1 MSELFFQPFIEYA
14 FMKNALLACGLL
26 GFSSVPLGLF
36 LSYRRMTLTG
46 DALSHAVL
54 PGLALAFWFFGPSLW
69 LMTLGGLLTGVLIA
83 WFSTSASKVSL
94 LKEDSTMA
102 VSYILSLA
110 LGVFLVSL
118 KGTPLDLFHFLFG
131 QPLAVSAENLLPLSF
146 STLFLLVVLYLIYE
160 PLKIMTVDFIFA
172 QFLKV
177 KTSFIHVLFM
187 TLVVCNL
194 IIAFQIMGTLLS
206 VGLLVLPAVTARLF
220 FERFT
225 TQVLGGVTMTILCS
239 WAGLLL
245 SFHLNWPTAPTLIL
259 LLGLIFILG
268 IFKKVIMGT
277 ENP

>member
-1 MSELFFQPFIEYA
+1 MSEILFQPFFEYN
-14 FMKNALLACGLL
+14 FMKNALLACILL

-54 PGLALAFWFFGPSLW
+54 PGLALSFWFFGPSLW
-69 LMTLGGLLTGVLIA
+69 MMTLGGLLTGVLIA
-83 WFSTSASKVSL
+83 WFSASASRVSF

-146 STLFLLVVLYLIYE
+146 STLILLLVLYLIYE
-160 PLKIMTVDFIFA
+160 PLKIITVDFTFA
-172 QFLKV
+172 QFLKI

-225 TQVLGGVTMTILCS
+225 TQVFGGVLLNILSS
-239 WAGLLL
+239 WIGLLL

-259 LLGLIFILG
+259 LLGGVFILG
-268 IFKKVIMGT
+268 LFRKIILGDD
-277 ENP
+277 NS